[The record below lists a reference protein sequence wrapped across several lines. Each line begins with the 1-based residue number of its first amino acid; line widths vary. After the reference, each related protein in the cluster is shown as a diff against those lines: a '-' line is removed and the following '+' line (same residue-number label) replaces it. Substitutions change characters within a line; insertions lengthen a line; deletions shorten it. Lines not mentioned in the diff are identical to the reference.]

1 MDVEFDPSKDAEN
14 IAKHGVSLTEGDGV
28 LGDPLCLTVEDIS
41 SKGELRWVSIG
52 TNVFGTLYVV
62 VWTKRGDNERLISVR
77 KPEPRERKD
86 YEAKR

>member
-1 MDVEFDPSKDAEN
+1 MGVEFDPNKDAEN

-28 LGDPLCLTVEDIS
+28 LGDPLCLTVEDVS
-41 SKGELRWVSIG
+41 SEGEVRWVSIG

-62 VWTKRGDNERLISVR
+62 VWTKRGPNERIISVR
-77 KPEPRERKD
+77 KPEPRERKV

>member
-1 MDVEFDPSKDAEN
+1 MGVEFDPNKDVEN
-14 IAKHGVSLTEGDGV
+14 VARHGVSLTEGDGV
-28 LGDPLCLTVEDIS
+28 LSDPLCLTVEDDS
-41 SKGELRWVSIG
+41 SEGEQRWVSIG

-86 YEAKR
+86 YEANR

>member
-1 MDVEFDPSKDAEN
+1 MGVEFDPRKDAEN

-28 LGDPLCLTVEDIS
+28 LGDPMCLTVEDAS
-41 SKGELRWVSIG
+41 SEGEQRWVSIG
-52 TNVFGTLYVV
+52 MNLFGTLYVV

>member
-1 MDVEFDPSKDAEN
+1 MGVEFDPSKDAEN

>member
-1 MDVEFDPSKDAEN
+1 MGVEFDPSKNAEN

-41 SKGELRWVSIG
+41 SKGEPRWMSIG

-77 KPEPRERKD
+77 KPAPRERKD

>member
-1 MDVEFDPSKDAEN
+1 MGVEFDPNKDAEN
-14 IAKHGVSLTEGDGV
+14 IAKHGVSLTEGDGA
-28 LGDPLCLTVEDIS
+28 LSDPLCLTVEDDS
-41 SKGELRWVSIG
+41 SQGEERWVSIG
-52 TNVFGTLYVV
+52 TNVFGALYVV

>member
-1 MDVEFDPSKDAEN
+1 MGVEFDPSKDSEN

-28 LGDPLCLTVEDIS
+28 LADPLCLTVEDDS
-41 SKGELRWVSIG
+41 SEGEPRWVSIG

-77 KPEPRERKD
+77 KPEPRERKY

>member
-1 MDVEFDPSKDAEN
+1 MEFDPSKDADN

-28 LGDPLCLTVEDIS
+28 LNDPLCLTVEDAS
-41 SKGELRWVSIG
+41 SKGEQRWVSIG
-52 TNVFGTLYVV
+52 ANAFGTLYVV
-62 VWTKRGDNERLISVR
+62 VWTKRGSNERLISVR